1 MPFFSTA
8 ALCAVVGL
16 LQLQSVASSQ
26 TTSSSGSLGTAT
38 ATTSS
43 AVQTHTITVA
53 KGDHKYV
60 PDVVQAKVG
69 DIIQFQFFPQ
79 NHSVARAE
87 YLSPCIPYEDTGVD
101 KVGFFSGFK
110 PVDAILN
117 DNASVSLAKQRAL
130 AMEAA
135 YMLQPGE
142 PFPAEA
148 SSSIA
153 SLATATTFSTATTAA
168 AYTGEATHSATS
180 SSSANGQ
187 SSHRDLSS
195 GAIAGIVIGGVAVLA
210 LGAALFFLLGRTKT
224 LKEVIDKNQV
234 GTNRLSGPDMLQ
246 SNGAQFVPATTAGYR
261 TSGNPLSNMGAYQ
274 KPPEESIR
282 DNLSDHSTSP
292 IVPYHNSF
300 QFGNFYPQ
308 EGVHSTQNVP
318 ETQRFVVMF
327 PMSTTMKR
335 AVKLTVCSRFS
346 DASGFDAAHQ
356 PLVNSQ
362 DMSGGPHELASPPI
376 YDNRPYRPYRPT
388 E

>member
-8 ALCAVVGL
+8 ALYAVVGL

-335 AVKLTVCSRFS
+335 AVKLTVYSRFS

>member
-117 DNASVSLAKQRAL
+117 DRAL

-318 ETQRFVVMF
+318 ETQ
-327 PMSTTMKR
+327 
-335 AVKLTVCSRFS
+335 
-346 DASGFDAAHQ
+346 
-356 PLVNSQ
+356 
-362 DMSGGPHELASPPI
+362 
-376 YDNRPYRPYRPT
+376 
-388 E
+388 

>member
-1 MPFFSTA
+1 MPIFSTA
-8 ALCAVVGL
+8 ALFAVVGL
-16 LQLQSVASSQ
+16 IQLQSVVSSQ

-43 AVQTHTITVA
+43 AVQTHTITVG
-53 KGDHKYV
+53 KGDNKFV
-60 PDVVQAKVG
+60 PDVVLANVG
-69 DIIQFQFFPQ
+69 DIIQYQFFPP

-101 KVGFFSGFK
+101 KVGFYSGFK

-117 DNASVSLAKQRAL
+117 NPPTFNLRVNDTNPVFFYCTAPGSCIGYAKQRSL
-130 AMEAA
+130 AMAAA

-142 PFPAEA
+142 NFPAEA

-153 SLATATTFSTATTAA
+153 SLAAATTLSTATTAA
-168 AYTGEATHSATS
+168 AYTEEATHSATS

-187 SSHRDLSS
+187 SSHKDLSS
-195 GAIAGIVIGGVAVLA
+195 GAIAGIVIGGVVVLA

-246 SNGAQFVPATTAGYR
+246 SKSAQFVPATTAGYR
-261 TSGNPLSNMGAYQ
+261 TSGNPLGDMGAYQ

-308 EGVHSTQNVP
+308 EGVHSAQNVP
-318 ETQRFVVMF
+318 E
-327 PMSTTMKR
+327 
-335 AVKLTVCSRFS
+335 
-346 DASGFDAAHQ
+346 
-356 PLVNSQ
+356 SQ
-362 DMSGGPHELASPPI
+362 
-376 YDNRPYRPYRPT
+376 
-388 E
+388 